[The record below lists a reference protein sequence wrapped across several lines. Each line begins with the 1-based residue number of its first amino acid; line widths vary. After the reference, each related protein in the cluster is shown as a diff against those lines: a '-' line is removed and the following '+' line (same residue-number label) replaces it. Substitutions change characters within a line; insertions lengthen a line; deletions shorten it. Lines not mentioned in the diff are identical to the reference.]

1 MLAVVHA
8 RQLLTLDAPTPSSP
22 SQRSTTATTTI
33 TDVLL
38 RRGMSGQWA
47 VSCRVSGVGCRIG
60 RTEYR
65 TDRSRCIIHRSSSFR
80 FVFLAEGG
88 GCARKEDK
96 KAGDE
101 RERRKDIIMVIL
113 LYSAALALALSTH
126 LLSRCL
132 SPPSIYLSIYTFS
145 PSSPRFCTSSFAA
158 MTACSPPPLYLLSV
172 FSVLQTNASI
182 YSTLRSYFCVCSAT
196 TERERGLTVAV
207 DTYLLSVPVTVASA
221 RASQEVFHGRSLSA
235 EHHFIIIGLALF
247 LELLRPAQASMYAH
261 RGTRSSLPWVAG
273 LSARPVLFVILDT
286 LVE

>member
-1 MLAVVHA
+1 
-8 RQLLTLDAPTPSSP
+8 
-22 SQRSTTATTTI
+22 
-33 TDVLL
+33 
-38 RRGMSGQWA
+38 
-47 VSCRVSGVGCRIG
+47 
-60 RTEYR
+60 
-65 TDRSRCIIHRSSSFR
+65 
-80 FVFLAEGG
+80 
-88 GCARKEDK
+88 
-96 KAGDE
+96 
-101 RERRKDIIMVIL
+101 MVIL

-132 SPPSIYLSIYTFS
+132 SPPSIYTFS

-158 MTACSPPPLYLLSV
+158 MTACSPHPLYLLSV

-207 DTYLLSVPVTVASA
+207 DTYLLPVPVTVASA

-273 LSARPVLFVILDT
+273 LSARPRPVCDFGHPCRVSLVRSVGQSVVSQWHSSAQRLQPPVQPGDSQGHCQWHTTAESATLYTASDDLAPRVSGSLVLSGVWAYGRLHNVVVRT
-286 LVE
+286 LARD

>member
-1 MLAVVHA
+1 
-8 RQLLTLDAPTPSSP
+8 
-22 SQRSTTATTTI
+22 
-33 TDVLL
+33 
-38 RRGMSGQWA
+38 MSGQWPI
-47 VSCRVSGVGCRIG
+47 SCRVSGVGCRIG

-113 LYSAALALALSTH
+113 LYSAALALALALALSTH

-158 MTACSPPPLYLLSV
+158 MTACSPHPLYLLSV

-182 YSTLRSYFCVCSAT
+182 YSTLRSYFCVCAAT
-196 TERERGLTVAV
+196 TEPERGLTVAV
-207 DTYLLSVPVTVASA
+207 DTSLLSVPVTVASGECQ
-221 RASQEVFHGRSLSA
+221 SGGF
-235 EHHFIIIGLALF
+235 
-247 LELLRPAQASMYAH
+247 
-261 RGTRSSLPWVAG
+261 PWAKFE
-273 LSARPVLFVILDT
+273 R
-286 LVE
+286 

>member
-1 MLAVVHA
+1 
-8 RQLLTLDAPTPSSP
+8 
-22 SQRSTTATTTI
+22 
-33 TDVLL
+33 
-38 RRGMSGQWA
+38 MSGQWA
-47 VSCRVSGVGCRIG
+47 VSCRVSGVGCGIG

-113 LYSAALALALSTH
+113 LYSAALALALSNH

-158 MTACSPPPLYLLSV
+158 MTACSPHPLYLLSV

-182 YSTLRSYFCVCSAT
+182 YSTLRSYFCV
-196 TERERGLTVAV
+196 LTVAV
-207 DTYLLSVPVTVASA
+207 DTYLLPVPVTVASA

-235 EHHFIIIGLALF
+235 EHHFIH
-247 LELLRPAQASMYAH
+247 H
-261 RGTRSSLPWVAG
+261 RLGTVP
-273 LSARPVLFVILDT
+273 
-286 LVE
+286 

>member
-1 MLAVVHA
+1 MGY
-8 RQLLTLDAPTPSSP
+8 QL
-22 SQRSTTATTTI
+22 
-33 TDVLL
+33 
-38 RRGMSGQWA
+38 
-47 VSCRVSGVGCRIG
+47 SGVGCRIG

-113 LYSAALALALSTH
+113 LYSAALALSTH

-182 YSTLRSYFCVCSAT
+182 YSTLRSYFCICSAT
-196 TERERGLTVAV
+196 TEPERGLTVAV
-207 DTYLLSVPVTVASA
+207 DTYLLPVPVTVAS
-221 RASQEVFHGRSLSA
+221 ASQEVFHGRSLSA

-273 LSARPVLFVILDT
+273 LSARPRPVCDFGHPCRVSLVRSVGRSVLSQWHSSAQRLQT
-286 LVE
+286 ASAARR

>member
-1 MLAVVHA
+1 M
-8 RQLLTLDAPTPSSP
+8 
-22 SQRSTTATTTI
+22 
-33 TDVLL
+33 
-38 RRGMSGQWA
+38 
-47 VSCRVSGVGCRIG
+47 SGVGCRIG

-113 LYSAALALALSTH
+113 LYSAALALSTH

-132 SPPSIYLSIYTFS
+132 SPTSIYTFS

-196 TERERGLTVAV
+196 TEPERGLTVAV

-273 LSARPVLFVILDT
+273 LSARPVLFAMLDT

>member
-1 MLAVVHA
+1 M
-8 RQLLTLDAPTPSSP
+8 
-22 SQRSTTATTTI
+22 
-33 TDVLL
+33 
-38 RRGMSGQWA
+38 
-47 VSCRVSGVGCRIG
+47 SGVGCRIG

-113 LYSAALALALSTH
+113 LYSAALALSTH

-132 SPPSIYLSIYTFS
+132 SPPSIYTFS

-172 FSVLQTNASI
+172 FPVLQTNASI
-182 YSTLRSYFCVCSAT
+182 YSTPRSYFCVCSAT
-196 TERERGLTVAV
+196 TEPERGLTVAV
-207 DTYLLSVPVTVASA
+207 DTSLLPVPVTVASA

-235 EHHFIIIGLALF
+235 EHHFIIGLALF
-247 LELLRPAQASMYAH
+247 LELLRPAQASMYAP

-273 LSARPVLFVILDT
+273 LSARPVLFVIFGHPCRVS
-286 LVE
+286 LVRSVGRSVVSQWHSSAQRLQTASAARR